1 MTRMPVI
8 TNNFDFAGGIQADRL
23 GRRDGLEIKRQNDTQ
38 TLGQHLASGNTGQA
52 AKFAL
57 NNGMVN
63 EGMKLQ
69 GMERERAAE
78 AAKKKADRLASLVYA
93 ADTPDK
99 WGQMIGRLK
108 QTGVN
113 LPDQY
118 NDFGSR
124 DMVLAEYAGLTG
136 VKAAREDARADAA
149 LRLKQSGGAF
159 DPLTRLKI
167 EKLRRELNGE
177 GQPQFKVPSGYMK
190 SSDGSGVVPIPNG
203 PKDPKSD
210 SRIYSDGQMKSASF
224 AKRMRD
230 ADKIM
235 ARLETLED
243 PQGKDIGYEYS
254 AKELIADYTPIFG
267 GFVNRMGQDDSQSYR
282 QAQEDWVRAK
292 LRRES
297 GAAIGKD
304 EMAQE
309 IDLYFPKYG
318 DSKETIRQKRI
329 ARAQATRN
337 LLRESQGAYDRIYSG
352 GDVATPPSPPAVPQ
366 DRKQTRKRAKNAQGH
381 IIELNPS
388 TNQWERVE

>member
-136 VKAAREDARADAA
+136 VKAARADRRADAEFG
-149 LRLKQSGGAF
+149 LKQQE
-159 DPLTRLKI
+159 TRLDIGK
-167 EKLRRELNGE
+167 KQRELHNMNNPAYDLGGFKDKKQKLSAQGDFRKEFTKVSGDFVKVRDAQGRIEASAKDPSAAGDLALIFNYMKVLDPGSTVREGE
-177 GQPQFKVPSGYMK
+177 FATAQNSAGVPSRVVAIWNSLLSGQRLGPEQR
-190 SSDGSGVVPIPNG
+190 SDFLNRARSLYKRQEQQYNKTRGIYEGIARRSGLDVESVLPDLSIVQEAGSPDAGSGKQQLKTAVNPNTG
-203 PKDPKSD
+203 E
-210 SRIYSDGQMKSASF
+210 RIVIDTVTGQ
-224 AKRMRD
+224 
-230 ADKIM
+230 
-235 ARLETLED
+235 
-243 PQGKDIGYEYS
+243 
-254 AKELIADYTPIFG
+254 
-267 GFVNRMGQDDSQSYR
+267 
-282 QAQEDWVRAK
+282 
-292 LRRES
+292 
-297 GAAIGKD
+297 
-304 EMAQE
+304 
-309 IDLYFPKYG
+309 
-318 DSKETIRQKRI
+318 
-329 ARAQATRN
+329 
-337 LLRESQGAYDRIYSG
+337 
-352 GDVATPPSPPAVPQ
+352 
-366 DRKQTRKRAKNAQGH
+366 
-381 IIELNPS
+381 
-388 TNQWERVE
+388 RVK

>member
-38 TLGQHLASGNTGQA
+38 TLGQYLASGNTGQA

-69 GMERERAAE
+69 GVERERAAE

-108 QTGVN
+108 QTGIN
-113 LPDQY
+113 LPEQY

-124 DMVLAEYAGLTG
+124 DMVLAEYAGLSG
-136 VKAAREDARADAA
+136 VKSARADARADAE
-149 LRLKQSGGAF
+149 LRLKQRSGAYSG
-159 DPLTRLKI
+159 
-167 EKLRRELNGE
+167 
-177 GQPQFKVPSGYMK
+177 FKVPTGFMMSP
-190 SSDGSGVVPIPNG
+190 DGRGVVPIPNG

-235 ARLETLED
+235 ARLETLKD
-243 PQGKDIGYEYS
+243 SQGKDIGYEYS

-352 GDVATPPSPPAVPQ
+352 GDVAAPPSPPAVPQ